1 MRLSAE
7 QRDLCI
13 AMQQGDRLKVHRTV
27 DGVKQYLLHRLDG
40 TGAIEID
47 ADIVDEL
54 VQAGLI
60 ESNMK
65 FPAATFLLTDKA
77 VRLIARLTG
86 VARTPVGPRNFD

>member
-7 QRDLCI
+7 QRDLLI

-27 DGVKQYLLHRLDG
+27 DGVKQYRLHRLDG

-47 ADIVDEL
+47 VNTVDGL
-54 VQAGLI
+54 VRAGLI

-65 FPAATFLLTDKA
+65 FPVATFLLTDKA

-86 VARTPVGPRNFD
+86 IARAPIGPRNFD